1 LKNGRLSLNDF
12 IDLPHALVSLRGDPH
27 GRIDEALAPMGLS
40 RRVAVTVA
48 HFLALPFLI
57 GASDMAGVLAE
68 RAAVRMAETAGLA
81 LFPLPIE
88 VPGWTVHL
96 LRSRQLSGLPEVAW
110 FSALVQQAEGEL

>member
-1 LKNGRLSLNDF
+1 
-12 IDLPHALVSLRGDPH
+12 
-27 GRIDEALAPMGLS
+27 
-40 RRVAVTVA
+40 
-48 HFLALPFLI
+48 
-57 GASDMAGVLAE
+57 
-68 RAAVRMAETAGLA
+68 MAETAGLA